1 MPSHNHANPVGGY
14 SGWDNI
20 NGTVSYQYA
29 LDIGKASMNG
39 DGTPFKGPGI
49 WSPTN
54 AVGGNE
60 YHNVMQPSFTVYRF
74 KRVS

>member
-1 MPSHNHANPVGGY
+1 MPSHIHANPVGGY
-14 SGWDNI
+14 SGWGNI
-20 NGTVSYQYA
+20 NGTVGGQYA

-39 DGTPFKGPGI
+39 DGHAFTGPGV